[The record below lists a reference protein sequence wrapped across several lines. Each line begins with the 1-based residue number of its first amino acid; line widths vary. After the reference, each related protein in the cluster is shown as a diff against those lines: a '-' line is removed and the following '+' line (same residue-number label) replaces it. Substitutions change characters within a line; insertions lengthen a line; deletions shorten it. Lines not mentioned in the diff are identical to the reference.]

1 MTRST
6 KHQIKLPGQ
15 NAETR
20 GQELFEET
28 MTEFSR
34 TDERRESTNTRNT
47 MYSKQDKKK
56 FTP

>member
-6 KHQIKLPGQ
+6 MHQIKLPGE

-34 TDERRESTNTRNT
+34 TDERHESTNTRNT
-47 MYSKQDKKK
+47 MYSK
-56 FTP
+56 